1 MSDAGDLGRNEAQRQ
16 ALSGVLAR
24 FTADRDNLLAA
35 IQSCQQRVTELVE
48 RLGGDPPS
56 GSDAVGTGETPA
68 ARIATLEAR
77 VELLEREVR
86 TLTQANAA
94 HR

>member
-48 RLGGDPPS
+48 RLGGDPS
-56 GSDAVGTGETPA
+56 ASASDDVGKGETLA
-68 ARIATLEAR
+68 SRIATLEAR

-86 TLTQANAA
+86 TLTASAG
-94 HR
+94 R

>member
-48 RLGGDPPS
+48 RLGGDPS
-56 GSDAVGTGETPA
+56 GSDAVAGETPA

-86 TLTQANAA
+86 ILTQANAA